1 MHKNEAICLRGGDP
15 TLTEN
20 LIVDFISPALKKGI
34 HVFLESNGAFKNSPH
49 YQEYLELLT
58 QNNFEIRLSLDRQHV
73 DSFPPQVRPFKI
85 KRLSRFI
92 DDATRLKIKFGLFS
106 LGMSREQVK
115 EFLAK
120 YSVESWLQYIKPLT
134 KYSNIAELPIKSK
147 FVDTDGNIHDHI
159 TGIGWIGSPYIENIE
174 EYISSLSDKD

>member
-1 MHKNEAICLRGGDP
+1 MHKNEAICLRGGEP

-34 HVFLESNGAFKNSPH
+34 HVFLESNGAFINSPH